1 MRDSRSNFMNNTGE
15 ITNQPFENLKS
26 SRNIS
31 STENGINAWVIIGYI
46 SSLLLGLPGI
56 FIATFLI
63 NAKKT
68 LPDGQ
73 IIYTFNERSR
83 KHGKIILYMSS
94 VILIGSILFFL
105 NWLFLTL
112 LFSNKLHFGSF
123 LQALP
128 AKFPANFFEL

>member
-1 MRDSRSNFMNNTGE
+1 MDDLYE
-15 ITNQPFENLKS
+15 
-26 SRNIS
+26 IS
-31 STENGINAWVIIGYI
+31 SQSSNTSPENRINTWVIMGYLVSPFGGI
-46 SSLLLGLPGI
+46 FGI